1 MIAGKG
7 RGIDVAKNKDGKNR
21 IPFRLN
27 LLFFAVFILFSALIL
42 RLGFIQ
48 IVQGDEFERELEQ
61 TSSET
66 ARIDAPRGLMYD
78 RNGELI
84 VDNELVL
91 SLTYTNEQDVSDNE
105 RIRIATELSELIE
118 VDREEIEN
126 IPERDKKDY
135 WLVTHPD
142 EAAELLTQEDRNTIE
157 DDDELYD
164 LQLERITEEQLDE
177 LNEELEIVAIWRE
190 MTSGYYDSPQRI
202 KKGLSREEAHS
213 ISERLDNLSG
223 VDILRDAN
231 RKYLYEDAF
240 PRFFGRTGSIPRENL
255 DEYLAKGYDRSDEVG
270 TSFLEEYYEEAL
282 RGNKGEISSD
292 NKSNSSG
299 EESDGSRGN
308 DLILSVDMA
317 LQQEVETI
325 IDEEVDSST
334 GSFINDKEAYV
345 VMMEPQ
351 TGEILSV
358 SGYSDH
364 LGTVSSSF
372 EMGSTV
378 KPATV
383 MLGLQTGVINQHSV
397 VVDRT
402 LNIPYTPPI
411 SSVSNLGPVNYLTAL
426 ERSSNVFMAHI
437 AMELA
442 GYNYGVSQ
450 TWNTTEYNEAYDTF
464 RYYYDQFGL
473 GAETG
478 VDLPYEST
486 GINGGNAS
494 PGNLLYLSFGQFD
507 TYTPMQLAQYAATIA
522 NDGYR
527 MKPQFVKQIR
537 EASADKSKL
546 GAVRQQFEPTVMN
559 KVNINNEY
567 INMAQEGMWR
577 VTNGSRGTARSY
589 FNNTEYVAAGKTGT
603 AEIRIRQDGTDRV
616 VEGNNQ
622 AFIGYAPYDD
632 PEVAIGVIVPYVY
645 TDSSGGTSGIANTIA
660 RRSLDAYFDLRKDRP
675 NIEPE
680 DTDE

>member
-1 MIAGKG
+1 MG
-7 RGIDVAKNKDGKNR
+7 VAKNKGGKNR

-78 RNGELI
+78 RNGELV

-91 SLTYTNEQDVSDNE
+91 SLTYTNKQNVSDDD
-105 RIRIATELSELIE
+105 RIHIATELSKLIE
-118 VDREEIEN
+118 VDEDELEN
-126 IPERDKKDY
+126 LPERDQKDY
-135 WLVTHPD
+135 WLVTHPE
-142 EAAELLTQEDRNTIE
+142 EANNLLTQEDRNSIE
-157 DDDELYD
+157 DDDELYE
-164 LQLERITEEQLDE
+164 LQLNRITEDQLDE
-177 LNEELEIVAIWRE
+177 LDEEREIIAIWRE
-190 MTSGYYDSPQRI
+190 MTSGYYNSPQRI
-202 KKGLSREEAHS
+202 KKGLSRDEAHS
-213 ISERLDNLSG
+213 ISERLDDLPG

-231 RKYLYEDAF
+231 REYLYEDAF
-240 PRFFGRTGSIPRENL
+240 PRFFGRTGPIPRENL

-270 TSFLEEYYEEAL
+270 TSFLEEHYEDAM
-282 RGNKGEISSD
+282 RGIKGEISNDS
-292 NKSNSSG
+292 KSNDSG
-299 EESDGSRGN
+299 EESNGSRGN
-308 DLILSVDMA
+308 DLVLSVDMA

-325 IDEEVDSST
+325 IDEEVDSSP
-334 GSFINDKEAYV
+334 GSFINNKEAYV

-358 SGYSDH
+358 SGYADH

-383 MLGLQTGVINQHSV
+383 MLGLQTGVINENTIV
-397 VVDRT
+397 EDRT

-450 TWNTTEYNEAYDTF
+450 SWNTTQYNEAYDTF
-464 RYYYDQFGL
+464 RYYFDQFGL
-473 GAETG
+473 GSETR
-478 VDLPYEST
+478 VDLPSEST
-486 GINGGNAS
+486 GINGGNTN

-507 TYTPMQLAQYAATIA
+507 TYTPMQLAQYVSTIA

-546 GAVRQQFEPTVMN
+546 GAVRKQFEPTVLN
-559 KVNINNEY
+559 RVDIDSRY
-567 INMAQEGMWR
+567 INMAQQGMWR
-577 VTNGSRGTARSY
+577 VTNGNRGTARSY
-589 FNNTEYVAAGKTGT
+589 FNNTDYTAAGKTGT
-603 AEIRIRQDGTDRV
+603 AEIRIRQEGSGRLVD
-616 VEGNNQ
+616 GNNQ

-632 PEVAIGVIVPYVY
+632 PEVAIAVIVPYVY
-645 TDSSGGTSGIANTIA
+645 KDSAGGTSGIANTIA
-660 RRSLDAYFDLRKDRP
+660 RRSLDAYFDLKEDRP
-675 NIEPE
+675 DIEPSDME
-680 DTDE
+680 EEME